1 MKTLLTALMLIS
13 LPTIALA
20 QYTGPGSQPQVT
32 TAAAAAN
39 AADDT
44 QVILEGKL
52 TSQINHDTYW
62 FQDQSGKIRVEI
74 DRKRLPA
81 EPINQNTHVRLHGE
95 VDKHMSKPTEVDV
108 KQVEILR

>member
-1 MKTLLTALMLIS
+1 MKPI
-13 LPTIALA
+13 LPTLALILIPTLALA

-44 QVILEGKL
+44 QVILEGQL
-52 TSQINHDTYW
+52 TSQINDDTYW

-74 DRKRLPA
+74 NRKRLPA
-81 EPINQNTHVRLHGE
+81 EPINQHTRVRLRGE
-95 VDKHMSKPTEVDV
+95 VDKHLTKATEVDV
-108 KQVEILR
+108 KQVEIIR

>member
-1 MKTLLTALMLIS
+1 MKPLLPTLMLIM

-32 TAAAAAN
+32 TAAVAAN

-44 QVILEGKL
+44 KVILEGKL
-52 TSQINHDTYW
+52 ISQINDDTYW

-74 DRKRLPA
+74 DRKRLPL
-81 EPINQNTHVRLHGE
+81 EPINQDTRVRLYGE
-95 VDKHMSKPTEVDV
+95 VDKHRIKPTEVDV
-108 KQVEILR
+108 KQVEILH